1 MVVGIIINVHRVS
14 IMSRNACRVCFEKA
28 PMSRTPCGFCSPRLH
43 SFRSFCFSVVPH
55 SHTFFFSDFRFFDR
69 PKSFR
74 FQSKL
79 VLVALYILH
88 WLTFHSTVWSFG
100 HQFLLFSSFIRRLF
114 RVLSSFDG
122 PKIISLHF
130 HNSSEQLSELYELN
144 SFWKKSTTFDRKKI
158 RYFYFQFHVAQTIEI
173 AMKMKMKSLFLS
185 MANMIDFHT
194 CY

>member
-1 MVVGIIINVHRVS
+1 MPAAFALRRRQCLALHVAFVRRDYIRFGHFVS
-14 IMSRNACRVCFEKA
+14 LSFLT
-28 PMSRTPCGFCSPRLH
+28 RTL
-43 SFRSFCFSVVPH
+43 
-55 SHTFFFSDFRFFDR
+55 FFFSDFRFFDR

-114 RVLSSFDG
+114 RVLSPFDG

-158 RYFYFQFHVAQTIEI
+158 RYFYFQFHVAQTNEI